1 MAAIWKTL
9 AVQPEEFSKG
19 KLADINVEREY
30 NKKDKDV
37 PEEVT
42 LVKNFLLK
50 RNSEILHDFESA
62 KNKILEAD
70 PNLEMIRQLA
80 KA

>member
-1 MAAIWKTL
+1 M
-9 AVQPEEFSKG
+9 QPEEFSKG